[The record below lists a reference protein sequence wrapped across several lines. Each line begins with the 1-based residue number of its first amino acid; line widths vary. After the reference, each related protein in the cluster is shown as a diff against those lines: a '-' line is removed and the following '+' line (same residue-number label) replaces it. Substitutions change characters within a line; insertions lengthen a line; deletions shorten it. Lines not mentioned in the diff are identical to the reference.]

1 MPKAWEQ
8 RARQDCR
15 AGLSGATRETSTRRT
30 HRPRGHEGLLDVVWE
45 ALNVARENKALV
57 MARSGTIININR
69 LAAELCG
76 ASLNGLKGTR
86 VKKLLGAP
94 PSAEVARWETTFER
108 EGMRPIPIE
117 VTRQSLSGAFADV
130 EIYAIR
136 DLRERRATAEQLQRQ
151 GRLLVQQA
159 EDLKAQNQLL
169 DAALSNMVQ
178 GLAMFDAEQRVVVA
192 NERFAEMYGQR
203 PEDVVPGTPLRKIIE
218 HRIAIVGVAIE
229 ISSAFSHVECRKY
242 VPGNA
247 DEGFYFFVAI
257 AVSEGLHSR

>member
-1 MPKAWEQ
+1 MSKGWER
-8 RARQDCR
+8 RARR
-15 AGLSGATRETSTRRT
+15 NRGAGPCGAATQTGTPQSD
-30 HRPRGHEGLLDVVWE
+30 RPPGHEGLLDVVWE

-57 MARSGTIININR
+57 MACGGTIININR

-76 ASLNGLKGTR
+76 ASLPTLKGAR
-86 VKKLLGAP
+86 VAELLRAP
-94 PSAEVARWETTFER
+94 PSAAAARWETTFER
-108 EGMRPIPIE
+108 QGMRPIPIE

-159 EDLKAQNQLL
+159 EDLKAQNQLF

-192 NERFAEMYGQR
+192 NARFAEMYGQR
-203 PEDVVPGTPLRKIIE
+203 PEDVVQGTPLRKLIE
-218 HRIAIVGVAIE
+218 HRIACQTAP
-229 ISSAFSHVECRKY
+229 K
-242 VPGNA
+242 
-247 DEGFYFFVAI
+247 D
-257 AVSEGLHSR
+257 